1 MDIERELKTVLQ
13 RRRPDAGF
21 TERVMAAVRE
31 ADHQRQTSSF
41 SRQPWHA
48 WRAVAAAVLLTAFLG
63 GWAAREAAQRRA
75 EGEQARQEVLVAL
88 RITGEKL
95 RSAQDHVRHINN

>member
-1 MDIERELKTVLQ
+1 MDIERELKTVL
-13 RRRPDAGF
+13 RRQRPDAGF

-31 ADHQRQTSSF
+31 ADHRRQTSSI
-41 SRQPWHA
+41 STQPWRA

-63 GWAAREAAQRRA
+63 GWAAHEAAQRRA
-75 EGEQARQEVLVAL
+75 EGEQARQEVLIAL

-95 RSAQDHVRHINN
+95 RSAQDHVRRINN